1 MGKLSIRDEGVNE
14 LAESLAG
21 ILGVNKTEAVKRALE
36 NEIKRQESRPQSRIR
51 SRHCERS
58 SKIPASSPSS
68 RWKAKGN
75 TDVCG

>member
-36 NEIKRQESRPQSRIR
+36 NEIKRQEFL
-51 SRHCERS
+51 
-58 SKIPASSPSS
+58 APSIEDQVATL
-68 RWKAKGN
+68 RKKLKDTGFLAVEPLEGEGKH
-75 TDVCG
+75 

>member
-36 NEIKRQESRPQSRIR
+36 NEIKRQES
-51 SRHCERS
+51 
-58 SKIPASSPSS
+58 APSIEDQVATL
-68 RWKAKGN
+68 RKKLKDTGFLAVEPLEGKGKH
-75 TDVCG
+75 